1 MRQELRDRFNQKYP
15 QGITAMKFI
24 GGEWVEVDVTKEILD
39 LIDLHKDLSGYISK
53 GSTDDW
59 HSGWDSAIKQVQKD
73 MNDILIDSTCGKCGE
88 REETELC
95 PKCGA
100 ESYGNCPCKPKEEKI
115 KEPNYPI
122 GYIGG
127 ESKNLITTADF
138 KRWIVQVTNKLN
150 KVSE

>member
-1 MRQELRDRFNQKYP
+1 MKYKPSQYLLGKLVFDYVKEREMYHAVLDGETIWFTQEQLEFMGGILNDPIDKSSGFMLPAEPVKGFVRSNQC
-15 QGITAMKFI
+15 
-24 GGEWVEVDVTKEILD
+24 
-39 LIDLHKDLSGYISK
+39 
-53 GSTDDW
+53 
-59 HSGWDSAIKQVQKD
+59 
-73 MNDILIDSTCGKCGE
+73 TCGKCGE
-88 REETELC
+88 TEGTELC

-150 KVSE
+150 GDN